1 VLENAAVEFLRLP
14 SPFAEVAQD
23 KSGRLRMTGLLAWN
37 SDSFLE
43 VEGVVEEAG
52 EEAAS

>member
-14 SPFAEVAQD
+14 SSFAEVAQD